1 MNDIATILAARETA
15 RLIGSEGA
23 RADGVPPAAT
33 FADLYAYARSDDP
46 VMPPRL
52 ARDLAVRAE
61 LRADLEALIRDL
73 ALYRAD
79 QVAAASSSDTVS
91 QRRGAGF
98 TLDLRPSRTGEGQ
111 VYVLITLTDPD
122 KAPSRLFVKP
132 VTGEMMKI
140 VLPAAVQSRL
150 QVLVGPDDPVLAALR
165 DPGSEVLLI

>member
-1 MNDIATILAARETA
+1 MDDIATILAARETA

-23 RADGVPPAAT
+23 RAEGIPPVAT
-33 FADLYAYARSDDP
+33 FADLYAYARSADP
-46 VMPPRL
+46 VMPPLL

-79 QVAAASSSDTVS
+79 QVAAASSADTVS
-91 QRRGAGF
+91 QRRGPGF
-98 TLDLRPSRTGEGQ
+98 TLDLRASRTGEGQ

-122 KAPSRLFVKP
+122 NAPTGLFVKP
-132 VTGEMMKI
+132 ATGGVIKI
-140 VLPAAVQSRL
+140 ALPPAVQDRL

-165 DPGSEVLLI
+165 DPGSEVFLI